1 MNSEQPCEVIEP
13 GELPGEPDALQRLW
27 TPYRMVY
34 IQGESKPADDGAG
47 QCPFCRAPQRSD
59 SESLIVHRGRSAF
72 VICNLYPY
80 NPGHVL
86 VCTYRHVSSYVDLD
100 RQETQEVA
108 ELTQQAIRV
117 IQHVSAPAGFNIG
130 MNQGEI
136 AGAGIAA
143 HLHQHIVPRWQG
155 DANFLPVIGR
165 TKALPQFLADT
176 RQLFA
181 DGWTD
186 LFGAQPTPEGN
197 HA

>member
-86 VCTYRHVSSYVDLD
+86 VCSYRHVSSYVDLD
-100 RQETQEVA
+100 RQE
-108 ELTQQAIRV
+108 I
-117 IQHVSAPAGFNIG
+117 IVSPDVNL
-130 MNQGEI
+130 
-136 AGAGIAA
+136 GIAA
-143 HLHQHIVPRWQG
+143 ATQRGLVVPNIKSAQ
-155 DANFLPVIGR
+155 DMNLLEL
-165 TKALPQFLADT
+165 ALALNVLVT
-176 RQLFA
+176 
-181 DGWTD
+181 
-186 LFGAQPTPEGN
+186 
-197 HA
+197 